1 MSSQALAT
9 RHITLDALRGF
20 AVMGILAM
28 NIVAFALPE
37 WAYVAP
43 GTYGGD
49 SAADKASW
57 LVSFIFIDG
66 KMRGLFSLLFGASMA
81 LIIERAEAK
90 GENPAKV
97 HYSRMVWLLL
107 FGLAHYL
114 FIWWGDILFLYA
126 AIGCIAYRF
135 RNWEAKRLIKW
146 ALIIYGLG
154 FLLYALQ
161 FGGLQFLQF
170 MATQPG
176 ADASVVAQYKEV
188 IASPDF
194 GLDASAEIAAYS
206 GSYAEI
212 VARRW
217 DDALNLL
224 ILIAQSFAETLPLMM
239 LGMAMKKNGFLT
251 GEWDRSEYARWARKM
266 LIPGLLISTGLGLWV
281 ASSGF
286 DLITTLGNFLA
297 WSLIPRLLMTIGY
310 AALLIMAIQSFAGS
324 ALIRRVTAAGRA
336 AFTNYLGTSI
346 LMSTIFY
353 GYGLGLYNQ
362 MGRASLWFFV
372 LGAWALMLL
381 WSKPWLE
388 RFHYG
393 PFEWLWRSLARGKFQ
408 PLKK

>member
-1 MSSQALAT
+1 MSGQPLAT

-57 LVSFIFIDG
+57 LFSFILIDG

-90 GENPAKV
+90 GESPAKV
-97 HYSRMVWLLL
+97 HYSRMIWLLL

-126 AIGCIAYRF
+126 VIGCIAYLF
-135 RNWEAKRLIKW
+135 RKWEAKRLIKW
-146 ALIIYGLG
+146 ALVIYGLG

-170 MATQPG
+170 TATQPG
-176 ADASVVAQYKEV
+176 ADPSAVAQYREV
-188 IASPDF
+188 MSNPDLS
-194 GLDASAEIAAYS
+194 LDASAEIAAYT
-206 GSYAEI
+206 GSYADI
-212 VARRW
+212 FARRW
-217 DDALNLL
+217 ADVWHLL
-224 ILIAQSFAETLPLMM
+224 VLVAQSVGETLPLMM
-239 LGMAMKKNGFLT
+239 LGMALKKNGFLT
-251 GEWDRSEYARWARKM
+251 GEWERGDYARWAKNL
-266 LIPGLLISTGLGLWV
+266 LIPGLAISTALGLWV
-281 ASSGF
+281 VATGY
-286 DLITTLGNFLA
+286 DLITTLASFLA
-297 WSLIPRLLMTIGY
+297 WSMIPRLLMTIGY
-310 AALLIMAIQSFAGS
+310 AALLIMAIQSAANAAFIG
-324 ALIRRVTAAGRA
+324 RVAAAGRA

-346 LMSTIFY
+346 LMSTLFY
-353 GYGLGLYNQ
+353 GYGLGLYNHI
-362 MGRASLWFFV
+362 GRASLWLFV
-372 LGAWALMLL
+372 LGAWTLMLL

-388 RFHYG
+388 RYHYG
-393 PFEWLWRSLARGKFQ
+393 PFEWLWRSLARGKLQ

>member
-1 MSSQALAT
+1 MSSQALAA

-43 GTYGGD
+43 GTFGGD

-57 LVSFIFIDG
+57 LVSFILIDG

-97 HYSRMVWLLL
+97 HYSRMIWLLV

-126 AIGCIAYRF
+126 VIGCIAYLF
-135 RNWEAKRLIKW
+135 RNWAPERLIKW

-161 FGGLQFLQF
+161 FGGMQFLQS

-176 ADASVVAQYKEV
+176 ADPAIVKQYQE
-188 IASPDF
+188 IINSPDF
-194 GLDASAEIAAYS
+194 SLDASAEIAAYT
-206 GSYAEI
+206 GGYADI

-217 DDALNLL
+217 GDVWHLL
-224 ILIAQSFAETLPLMM
+224 VLVLQSFAETLPLMM

-251 GEWDRSEYARWARKM
+251 GEWDRADYARWAKKM
-266 LIPGLLISTGLGLWV
+266 LIPGIAISIALGLWV
-281 ASSGF
+281 ASTGY
-286 DLITTLGNFLA
+286 DLIATLANFLA

-310 AALLIMAIQSFAGS
+310 AALLIMAIQSAAGS
-324 ALIRRVTAAGRA
+324 AFMGRVAAAGRA

-346 LMSTIFY
+346 LMSTLFY

-362 MGRASLWFFV
+362 VGRASLWLFV
-372 LGAWALMLL
+372 IGAWMLMLL
-381 WSKPWLE
+381 WSMPWLE
-388 RFHYG
+388 RFQYG
-393 PFEWLWRSLARGKFQ
+393 PFEWLWRSLARGKLQ

>member
-1 MSSQALAT
+1 MSSQAFAA

-28 NIVAFALPE
+28 NIIAFALPE

-57 LVSFIFIDG
+57 LVSFILIDG

-97 HYSRMVWLLL
+97 HYSRMIWLLV

-126 AIGCIAYRF
+126 VIGCIAYLF
-135 RNWEAKRLIKW
+135 RNWEVRRLIKW
-146 ALIIYGLG
+146 ALIIFSLG
-154 FLLYALQ
+154 FLLYAVQ
-161 FGGLQFLQF
+161 FGGLQFLQY

-176 ADASVVAQYKEV
+176 ADAAMVSQYRE
-188 IASPDF
+188 IIESPDF
-194 GLDASAEIAAYS
+194 SLDASAEIAAYT
-206 GSYAEI
+206 GSYGDI
-212 VARRW
+212 LARRW
-217 DDALNLL
+217 GDVWHLL
-224 ILIAQSFAETLPLMM
+224 VLIAQSFAETLPLMM

-251 GEWDRSEYARWARKM
+251 GEWDRGDYARWARKM
-266 LIPGLLISTGLGLWV
+266 LIPGIAISTGLGLWV
-281 ASSGF
+281 ASTGF
-286 DLITTLGNFLA
+286 DLITTLANFVA

-310 AALLIMAIQSFAGS
+310 AALLIIAIQSFASS
-324 ALIRRVTAAGRA
+324 ALIGRVAAAGRA

-346 LMSTIFY
+346 LMSTLFY
-353 GYGLGLYNQ
+353 GYAFGLYNQ
-362 MGRASLWFFV
+362 VGRASLWFFV
-372 LGAWALMLL
+372 LGAWVLMLL

>member
-57 LVSFIFIDG
+57 LFSFIFIDG

-90 GENPAKV
+90 GENPARV
-97 HYSRMVWLLL
+97 HYSRMIWLLL
-107 FGLAHYL
+107 FGLAHFL

-126 AIGCIAYRF
+126 VIGCIAYRF
-135 RNWEAKRLIKW
+135 RKWEAKRLIKW
-146 ALIIYGLG
+146 ALIIYSLG

-170 MATQPG
+170 MASQPG
-176 ADASVVAQYKEV
+176 ADATFVAQYKEV
-188 IASPDF
+188 IESPDF
-194 GLDASAEIAAYS
+194 SLDASAEIAAYT
-206 GSYAEI
+206 GNYADI

-217 DDALNLL
+217 GDVFDLL
-224 ILIAQSFAETLPLMM
+224 VLIAQSFAETLPLMM

-251 GEWDRSEYARWARKM
+251 GEWDRGDYARWARKM
-266 LIPGLLISTGLGLWV
+266 LTPGFLISIGLGLWV
-281 ASSGF
+281 VSSGF

-297 WSLIPRLLMTIGY
+297 WSMIPRLLMTIGY
-310 AALLIMAIQSFAGS
+310 AALLIMAIQSFTGS
-324 ALIRRVTAAGRA
+324 AFIDRVVATGRA

-362 MGRASLWFFV
+362 AGRASLWFFV

-393 PFEWLWRSLARGKFQ
+393 PFEWLWRSLARGKPQ
-408 PLKK
+408 PFKK

>member
-1 MSSQALAT
+1 MSGQALAT

-43 GTYGGD
+43 GTYGGY

-57 LVSFIFIDG
+57 LFSFIFIDG

-90 GENPAKV
+90 SENPAKV
-97 HYSRMVWLLL
+97 HYSRMIWLLL

-126 AIGCIAYRF
+126 VIGCIVYLF
-135 RNWEAKRLIKW
+135 RNWEVKRLIKW

-176 ADASVVAQYKEV
+176 ADATFAAQYKEV
-188 IASPDF
+188 IESPDF
-194 GLDASAEIAAYS
+194 SLDASAEIAAYS
-206 GSYAEI
+206 GSYADV

-217 DDALNLL
+217 GDISNLL
-224 ILIAQSFAETLPLMM
+224 FLILQSISETLPLMM

-251 GEWDRSEYARWARKM
+251 GEWDRGDYARWARKM
-266 LIPGLLISTGLGLWV
+266 LIPGLLISIGLGLWV
-281 ASSGF
+281 VSSGF

-297 WSLIPRLLMTIGY
+297 WSMIPRLLMTIGY
-310 AALLIMAIQSFAGS
+310 AALLIIAIQSFTGS
-324 ALIRRVTAAGRA
+324 AFIGRVAATGRA

-346 LMSTIFY
+346 LMSTVFY

-362 MGRASLWFFV
+362 IGRASLWFFV
-372 LGAWALMLL
+372 VGAWALMLL

>member
-28 NIVAFALPE
+28 NIIAFALPE

-97 HYSRMVWLLL
+97 HYSRMIWLLV

-126 AIGCIAYRF
+126 VIGCIAYLF
-135 RNWEAKRLIKW
+135 RKWEAQRLIKW

-161 FGGLQFLQF
+161 FGGMQFLQF

-176 ADASVVAQYKEV
+176 ADPAMVKQYQE
-188 IASPDF
+188 IINSPDF
-194 GLDASAEIAAYS
+194 SLDASAEIAAYT
-206 GSYAEI
+206 GSYADI

-217 DDALNLL
+217 GDVWHLL
-224 ILIAQSFAETLPLMM
+224 VLVLQSFAETLPLMI

-251 GEWDRSEYARWARKM
+251 GEWHRSDYARWARKM

-281 ASSGF
+281 ASTGF
-286 DLITTLGNFLA
+286 DLITTLANFLA

-310 AALLIMAIQSFAGS
+310 AALLIMAIQSAAGS
-324 ALIRRVTAAGRA
+324 AFMRRVAAAGRA

-362 MGRASLWFFV
+362 VGRASLWLFV

-393 PFEWLWRSLARGKFQ
+393 PFEWLWRSLARGKLQ

>member
-1 MSSQALAT
+1 MSSQPLAA
-9 RHITLDALRGF
+9 RLITLDALRGF

-28 NIVAFALPE
+28 NIIAFALPE

-49 SAADKASW
+49 SAVDKASW
-57 LVSFIFIDG
+57 FLSFVFIDG

-97 HYSRMVWLLL
+97 HYSRMIWLLV

-126 AIGCIAYRF
+126 VIGCIAYLF

-161 FGGLQFLQF
+161 FGGMQFLQYL
-170 MATQPG
+170 ATQPG
-176 ADASVVAQYKEV
+176 ADPAMVKQYQE
-188 IASPDF
+188 IINSPDF
-194 GLDASAEIAAYS
+194 SLNASAEIAAYS
-206 GSYAEI
+206 GSYADAF
-212 VARRW
+212 ARRW
-217 DDALNLL
+217 DDIWHLL
-224 ILIAQSFAETLPLMM
+224 VLVLQSFTETLPLMI

-251 GEWDRSEYARWARKM
+251 GEWERSDYVRWARKM
-266 LIPGLLISTGLGLWV
+266 LVPGILVSTALALWV
-281 ASSGF
+281 ASANY
-286 DLITTLGNFLA
+286 DLITTLANFLA
-297 WSLIPRLLMTIGY
+297 WSMIPRLLMTVGY
-310 AALLIMAIQSFAGS
+310 AA
-324 ALIRRVTAAGRA
+324 ALILLVQKLGSSGFIGRVAAAGQA

-346 LMSTIFY
+346 IMSTLFY
-353 GYGLGLYNQ
+353 GYGFGLYNEV
-362 MGRASLWFFV
+362 GRASLWLFV
-372 LGAWALMLL
+372 IGAWVLMLF

-388 RFHYG
+388 RHHYG
-393 PFEWLWRSLARGKFQ
+393 PLEWLWRSLARGKLQ
-408 PLKK
+408 PLMK